1 MTDSHPVAATWIK
14 THIKRSSYLASQV
27 FLQALRLLDS
37 TLVPSH
43 TSTIP
48 VSPTHQSHINL
59 LLAKDTDPA
68 SLRTKVTSLLE
79 EKLSLHKQLS
89 PQIDNAS
96 IADSVSIDQA
106 LHNETSQNKNKEKF
120 LLGNRLLDSKHQRSI
135 NIWRLFMTGV
145 AEDGNLHLPVFTD
158 PLLNG
163 YYQATITENTRFTS
177 AAMREH
183 DQRGSSDTRD
193 YLHKLI
199 SDSK

>member
-145 AEDGNLHLPVFTD
+145 AEDGNLHLPQYGLLLCKYFFFVSSNVYCGLKVFYFVSFF
-158 PLLNG
+158 L
-163 YYQATITENTRFTS
+163 
-177 AAMREH
+177 
-183 DQRGSSDTRD
+183 
-193 YLHKLI
+193 
-199 SDSK
+199 